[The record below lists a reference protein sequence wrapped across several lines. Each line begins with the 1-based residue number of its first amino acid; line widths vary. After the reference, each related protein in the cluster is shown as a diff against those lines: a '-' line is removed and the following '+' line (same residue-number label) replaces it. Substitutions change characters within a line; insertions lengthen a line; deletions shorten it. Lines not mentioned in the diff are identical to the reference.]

1 MAGLADTA
9 ALVATLKLKT
19 SDFTGP
25 AASAS
30 RSLDQLSS
38 KTATL
43 GRISNDAGLGVR
55 NLAGNV
61 ARIGAVAAGIAVTGL
76 AFSVR
81 AASDLNESMSKVTV
95 VFGESADEIV
105 AWAATAASAMG
116 ESRQQALEAAGTFGN
131 LFQAFGLGQGASADM
146 STGLVQLA
154 ADLASFNNTSVDDA
168 LEALRSGVSG
178 EMEPLRRFGVSL
190 TDVRLRQKAL
200 ELGLVKTTRDALTPA
215 VKAQAAYALILQ
227 DTALAQGDFARTSG
241 GLANQQRILKA
252 NLTDTAATIGTA
264 LLPKITEI
272 VSQINTFVT
281 QHQGDIQGL
290 ADELPAV
297 FDSIMGIATNLPWG
311 AIGDAFTLMGTG
323 SRALLD
329 AFTGL
334 PPWVQTA
341 VLTGWGLNK
350 LTGGALG
357 SIFSTL
363 ASGLIK
369 GILGITA
376 GVVNINAGVVNGGG
390 GGLGGVVGG
399 VGGGAAGL
407 TIGGLAAIAGV
418 AALEI
423 TLGQLIAE
431 NVTRPLNP
439 TAFDFNRVAGASGQ
453 FTTPGSAEKFA
464 RDLAEQVDRPL
475 DEIKTEIVT
484 AVQSH
489 GLTFDAAVRQILG
502 DFNTGQGHGGAK
514 GGAPAP
520 KTDPDDP
527 LLTQAAQQH
536 QETQQT
542 AIAKGYRDWQQQ
554 LQILRTLDRTADER
568 RQDAVTALQTQAQSL
583 MRLQQIAAKN
593 FSPTVKVSVVS
604 SVSISDIQ
612 RRITSQQIAIGRGF
626 QEFE

>member
-1 MAGLADTA
+1 MAVGDTA
-9 ALVATLKLKT
+9 ALVASLKLKT

-25 AASAS
+25 AAAAS

-61 ARIGAVAAGIAVTGL
+61 ARIGAIAAGLAVTGL

-81 AASDLNESMSKVTV
+81 AASDLEESMSKVNV

-105 AWAATAASAMG
+105 AWAATAATAMG
-116 ESRQQALEAAGTFGN
+116 ESKQQALEAAGTFGN

-154 ADLASFNNTSVDDA
+154 SDLASFNNTSVDDA

-200 ELGLVKTTRDALTPA
+200 ELGLIKTTKDALNPA

-227 DTALAQGDFARTSG
+227 DTKLAQGDFARTSG

-252 NLTDTAATIGTA
+252 SLSDTAAVIGTA
-264 LLPKITEI
+264 LLPKITEL
-272 VSQINTFVT
+272 VT
-281 QHQGDIQGL
+281 QAGQFLTSHQGEIQQL
-290 ADELPAV
+290 ADQLPAV

-323 SRALLD
+323 SKALLD

-369 GILGITA
+369 GVLGITA
-376 GVVNINAGVVNGGG
+376 GVVNITAGT
-390 GGLGGVVGG
+390 VVGG
-399 VGGGAAGL
+399 PGSGGPGGPVPIVGKGPGLLKGLLGPAALGL
-407 TIGGLAAIAGV
+407 TVAELTGNRTELTPELQARAITEALRQGQTVDSATAGR
-418 AALEI
+418 
-423 TLGQLIAE
+423 
-431 NVTRPLNP
+431 TRQAIEDVLHGDPNL
-439 TAFDFNRVAGASGQ
+439 RV
-453 FTTPGSAEKFA
+453 
-464 RDLAEQVDRPL
+464 
-475 DEIKTEIVT
+475 
-484 AVQSH
+484 
-489 GLTFDAAVRQILG
+489 GLTDEQIASLRSLVG
-502 DFNTGQGHGGAK
+502 EVERVINVPSGGHGAK
-514 GGAPAP
+514 GGTPVP

-527 LLTQAAQQH
+527 LLKQTTQNH
-536 QETQQT
+536 QEAQQT
-542 AIAKGYRDWQQQ
+542 AIANGYRDWQQQ
-554 LQILRTLDRTADER
+554 LQMLRTLDRTAAER
-568 RQDAVTALQTQAQSL
+568 KSDAVTALQTQAQSL
-583 MRLQQIAAKN
+583 MKLQQIEGKN
-593 FSPTVKVSVVS
+593 FSPTVAVSVVS
-604 SVSISDIQ
+604 SVSISDVQ

-626 QEFE
+626 QEYE